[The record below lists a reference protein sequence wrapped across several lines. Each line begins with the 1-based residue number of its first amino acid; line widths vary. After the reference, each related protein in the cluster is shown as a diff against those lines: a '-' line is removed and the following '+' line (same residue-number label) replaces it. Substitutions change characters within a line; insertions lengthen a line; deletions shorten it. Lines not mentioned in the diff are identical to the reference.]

1 MKKATLVLMLSVI
14 GFCAWFYSRAHY
26 AVLERLSEDGIL
38 SSKAEAKVLFSS
50 SIFREAESVIES
62 KWNFVQIGEPEGGVK
77 YKQFS
82 YQEGLQSQFKRDL
95 LNDLSP
101 YGGGGVWETAKLYS
115 GEGVK
120 LLSKFLLVRFSDDR
134 VLIWYKVF

>member
-1 MKKATLVLMLSVI
+1 M
-14 GFCAWFYSRAHY
+14 
-26 AVLERLSEDGIL
+26 E
-38 SSKAEAKVLFSS
+38 
-50 SIFREAESVIES
+50 
-62 KWNFVQIGEPEGGVK
+62 FVQIGEPEGGVK

-101 YGGGGVWETAKLYS
+101 YGGGGEWETASLYS
-115 GEGVK
+115 GEGLK